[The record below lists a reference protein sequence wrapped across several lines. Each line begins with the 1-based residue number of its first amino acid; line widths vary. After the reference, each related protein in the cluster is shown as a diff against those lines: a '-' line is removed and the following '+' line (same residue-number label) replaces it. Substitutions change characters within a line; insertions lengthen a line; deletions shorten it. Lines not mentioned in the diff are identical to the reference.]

1 MKRILMVVIAATS
14 ALAFGSNALAGDLSG
29 YFGNTVSCKYANGDV
44 TKVYVAQ
51 DGTFTVVPTGHP
63 QSSGNWKDDGS
74 TICYNQTDP
83 APTAD
88 MKTVCNSSQ
97 PRKVGDSWSV
107 TDPFGGQCTATL
119 VAGKQ

>member
-1 MKRILMVVIAATS
+1 MNRILTI
-14 ALAFGSNALAGDLSG
+14 ALATAAFAAIGSGASAGDLSG

-44 TKVYVAQ
+44 TKIYVAQ
-51 DGTFTVVPTGHP
+51 DGTFSVVPTGHP

-74 TICYNQTDP
+74 TICYTQTTP
-83 APTAD
+83 PPTAD
-88 MKTVCNSSQ
+88 MKPVCNSSE
-97 PRKVGDSWSV
+97 PRKIGDSWTV